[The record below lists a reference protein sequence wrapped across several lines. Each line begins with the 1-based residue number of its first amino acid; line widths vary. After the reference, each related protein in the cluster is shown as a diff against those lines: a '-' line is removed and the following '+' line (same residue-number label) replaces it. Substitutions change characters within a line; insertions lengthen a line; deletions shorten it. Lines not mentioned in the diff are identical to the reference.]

1 MSKSYIAHCQN
12 GYYQYDRAV
21 HVQCAL
27 VNHPYS
33 QCGYDVTED
42 GTTLF
47 ISYETIVCEIDK
59 DGWFN
64 LRGEFSTTT
73 SKQISWFLREWSKDN
88 HCPYM
93 WSYPDV
99 KMYYKN
105 NRDVNLFTQE
115 TRKHIDAVVQT
126 VGTRVN
132 TDW

>member
-1 MSKSYIAHCQN
+1 MGKSYIAHCQS

-21 HVQCAL
+21 HVQHAL

-59 DGWFN
+59 EGWFN
-64 LRGEFSTTT
+64 LHGEFSTTT
-73 SKQISWFLREWSKDN
+73 SKQISWFLREWCKEN
-88 HCPYM
+88 RCPYI
-93 WSYPDV
+93 WCYPDV
-99 KMYYKN
+99 KAYYKK

-115 TRKHIDAVVQT
+115 TREHINGVIQT